1 MAIPRAASTSQNL
14 PLFATPFSASG
25 PSRSCGRDHTP
36 PPPPIGYD
44 SGVEDRG
51 FIIRAGR
58 REDAPEAARLWM
70 LSAEEH
76 TAHDPIYATSSGA
89 EKTMRRF
96 LADLASS
103 SQSFLFVA
111 VSGERTVGFVSG
123 ELREGSP
130 TFQAKTWASIDD
142 VFVEEDHR
150 SLGVG
155 RALIEGVRDWARHRN
170 ADGISLQVAAANERG
185 RKFYE
190 TLGFRE
196 VSVYEVL
203 EF

>member
-1 MAIPRAASTSQNL
+1 MD
-14 PLFATPFSASG
+14 
-25 PSRSCGRDHTP
+25 GRD
-36 PPPPIGYD
+36 
-44 SGVEDRG
+44 

-58 REDAPEAARLWM
+58 RDDAAEAARLWM
-70 LSAEEH
+70 LSAREH
-76 TAHDPIYATSSGA
+76 TAHDPIYATAPGA

-130 TFQAKTWASIDD
+130 TFRAKTWASVDD
-142 VFVEEDHR
+142 IFVEEGHR
-150 SLGVG
+150 SLGIG
-155 RALIEGVRDWARHRN
+155 RALVESVRAWAEERGSS
-170 ADGISLQVAAANERG
+170 GISLQVAAANGRG
-185 RKFYE
+185 RSFYE
-190 TLGFRE
+190 NLGFRE